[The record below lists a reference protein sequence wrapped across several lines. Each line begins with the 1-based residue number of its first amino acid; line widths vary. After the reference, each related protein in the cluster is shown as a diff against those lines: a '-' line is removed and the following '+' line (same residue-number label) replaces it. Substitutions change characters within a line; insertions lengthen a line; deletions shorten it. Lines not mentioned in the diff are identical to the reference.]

1 MYDVLNMAKKN
12 AVPSNDAELQPD
24 ELNLLKEVAKEFI
37 TRMKTIENEIDLLKD
52 DRKEL
57 VEEFK
62 EKLDVRT
69 FQAALRVLKIERGV
83 QHKHTFD
90 TFLEVLKDELSVA

>member
-1 MYDVLNMAKKN
+1 ML
-12 AVPSNDAELQPD
+12 ERQPD
-24 ELNLLKEVAKEFI
+24 EINELKAVAKEFI
-37 TRMKTIENEIDLLKD
+37 DRLATIENEIETLKQ

-69 FQAALRVLKIERGV
+69 LNAALRVIKIRNGV
-83 QHKHTFD
+83 QHRDTFE
-90 TFLEVLKDELSVA
+90 TFLEVLQYEE